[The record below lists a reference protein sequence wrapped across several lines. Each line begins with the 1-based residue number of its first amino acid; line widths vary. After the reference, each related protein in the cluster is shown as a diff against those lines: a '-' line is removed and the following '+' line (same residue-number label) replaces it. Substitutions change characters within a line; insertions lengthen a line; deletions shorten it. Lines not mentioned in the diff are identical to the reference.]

1 MTDVEV
7 RHRALLQTLVDHDV
21 RFVLVGGVALQLHGY
36 SGATQDVDVTI
47 AVDPTNRK
55 HVAAALQG
63 LGAREYLAGARGTA
77 YNTRHGRLEVM
88 NSTDGIGDY
97 DAWKRGAVDIKMADG
112 LIVAVGAPSDL
123 LASKEAAGR
132 PKDLDVLPLVRA
144 ELLAAG
150 TLDPRD
156 VRGEVAELE
165 HEPPPDPATG
175 TFLGERP
182 ADRRSRALWDRGAN
196 LLTEYRRRWKLDDD
210 DSIRRPTG
218 DIPQA
223 QDHAALKRQLDRLRR
238 LIDRASED
246 V

>member
-1 MTDVEV
+1 VSDIDV
-7 RHRALLQTLVDHDV
+7 RHRALLQTLIDHDV

-47 AVDPTNRK
+47 AVDPTNRM
-55 HVAAALQG
+55 HVTAALEG
-63 LGAREYLAGARGTA
+63 LGAREYLVGARGTA
-77 YNTRHGRLEVM
+77 YTTRHGRLEVM

-97 DAWKRGAVDIKMADG
+97 DAWKRDAVDIKMADG

-132 PKDLDVLPLVRA
+132 PKDLEVLPLIRA

-150 TLDPRD
+150 TLGIGD

-165 HEPPPDPATG
+165 HEPPPDPATE
-175 TFLGERP
+175 TFLGDRP
-182 ADRRSRALWDRGAN
+182 TDRRSRALWDRGAN
-196 LLTEYRRRWKLDDD
+196 LLAEYRRRWKLDDD
-210 DSIRRPTG
+210 DAIRRPTG
-218 DIPQA
+218 DTPQA
-223 QDHAALKRQLDRLRR
+223 QDHAALKRQLNRLQR
-238 LIDRASED
+238 LIDRGSKD

>member
-1 MTDVEV
+1 M
-7 RHRALLQTLVDHDV
+7 
-21 RFVLVGGVALQLHGY
+21 
-36 SGATQDVDVTI
+36 S
-47 AVDPTNRK
+47 
-55 HVAAALQG
+55 
-63 LGAREYLAGARGTA
+63 
-77 YNTRHGRLEVM
+77 
-88 NSTDGIGDY
+88 STDGIGDY
-97 DAWKRGAVDIKMADG
+97 DAWKRGAIDIKMANG

-156 VRGEVAELE
+156 IRGEVAELE

-182 ADRRSRALWDRGAN
+182 EDRRSRALWDRGAN
-196 LLTEYRRRWKLDDD
+196 LLTEYRRRWKLDED

-218 DIPQA
+218 DSPQA
-223 QDHAALKRQLDRLRR
+223 RDHAALIRQLDRLGR
-238 LIDRASED
+238 LIDRASAD
-246 V
+246 F

>member
-47 AVDPTNRK
+47 AVDPTNRM
-55 HVAAALQG
+55 HVAAALQA

-77 YNTRHGRLEVM
+77 YTTRHGRLEVM
-88 NSTDGIGDY
+88 NSTDGIGGY
-97 DAWKRGAVDIKMADG
+97 DAWKRDAVDIKMADG

-132 PKDLDVLPLVRA
+132 PKDLDTLPLIRA

-150 TLDPRD
+150 ALDPD
-156 VRGEVAELE
+156 DIRGEVAELE
-165 HEPPPDPATG
+165 HEPPPDPATE
-175 TFLGERP
+175 TFLGDRP
-182 ADRRSRALWDRGAN
+182 ADRHSRALWDRGAN
-196 LLTEYRRRWKLDDD
+196 LLAEYRQRWKLDDD
-210 DSIRRPTG
+210 DVICRPTG
-218 DIPQA
+218 DTPQA
-223 QDHAALKRQLDRLRR
+223 QDHAALERQLDRLRR
-238 LIDRASED
+238 LIDRASD
-246 V
+246 NA